1 MQVITIFV
9 FRWTPLFQSKIIT
22 FTAHEFKKII
32 GNTSCWSPELQQ
44 MPMIS
49 VQKTNSDITLYYSVN
64 PDGKSVAVAPG
75 PEKYNCS
82 DLEIPAQVTNNGTTY
97 NVTKI
102 GANAFERATI
112 NMDHPTQW
120 H

>member
-1 MQVITIFV
+1 MNLRKLSAILLLVTGITANAYDF
-9 FRWTPLFQSKIIT
+9 S
-22 FTAHEFKKII
+22 A
-32 GNTSCWSPELQQ
+32 
-44 MPMIS
+44 
-49 VQKTNSDITLYYSVN
+49 KTNSDITLYYSVN

-102 GANAFERATI
+102 GANAFERATLI
-112 NMDHPTQW
+112 WSSYPMALMRYYPTHLATAKSQPS
-120 H
+120 HFRQV